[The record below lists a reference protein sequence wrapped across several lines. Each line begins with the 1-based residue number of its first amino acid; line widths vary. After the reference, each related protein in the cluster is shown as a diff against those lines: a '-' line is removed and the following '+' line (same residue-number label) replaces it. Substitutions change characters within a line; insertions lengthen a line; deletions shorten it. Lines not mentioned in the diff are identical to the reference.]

1 MLSTKK
7 KTKEVRLKL
16 AIGLSRVSITEA
28 DTGKVLTHART
39 PDFLDMIYALMISV
53 KFAGKMRNSR

>member
-16 AIGLSRVSITEA
+16 AIGLRRVSITGA

-39 PDFLDMIYALMISV
+39 PVFSDMICALMISA
-53 KFAGKMRNSR
+53 KFAGKNEE

>member
-7 KTKEVRLKL
+7 KTKEVLLKL
-16 AIGLSRVSITEA
+16 AIGLRRVSITEV

-39 PDFLDMIYALMISV
+39 PDFLGMICALKINV
-53 KFAGKMRNSR
+53 RFAGKNEE